1 MVLNKNPNGFRMF
14 PVRIVPKTIKDLQ
27 VLRFQLT
34 DLKYDSQI
42 ASAMLARQQAVAQVD
57 AKRALVHGAAETAS
71 STVARLKL
79 LGHTFSHWEKHGDIF
94 FSEDLEGFCFLG

>member
-1 MVLNKNPNGFRMF
+1 MF

-71 STVARLKL
+71 STVARLKS

-94 FSEDLEGFCFLG
+94 FWRIWKDFVFLADF

>member
-1 MVLNKNPNGFRMF
+1 M
-14 PVRIVPKTIKDLQ
+14 
-27 VLRFQLT
+27 LRFQLT

-71 STVARLKL
+71 STVARLKAM
-79 LGHTFSHWEKHGDIF
+79 GHTFSHLGKKMDF
-94 FSEDLEGFCFLG
+94 FLEYLDGFCFLG